1 MEEILRLFTS
11 TLPAVDK
18 AKVGDHL
25 SLVLLVAEFPKDDE
39 RLLEV
44 LKRCRDAAGVNE
56 SESEVVECQCLGAPV
71 TEVTHDRERGTMLF
85 GCQFVIACTSKL
97 RSQLVEPKRLV
108 VPVYCG
114 WFPSRRR

>member
-1 MEEILRLFTS
+1 MQEILGLFAS
-11 TLPAVDK
+11 TLAAVDK
-18 AKVGDHL
+18 AEVGDHS

-44 LKRCRDAAGVNE
+44 LKRCRDPAGVSE

-85 GCQFVIACTSKL
+85 GCQFVIACASKL
-97 RSQLVEPKRLV
+97 RSELIEPERLV
-108 VPVYCG
+108 LPVYCG